1 VKIEK
6 IPAEAL
12 ARYDRNARVHPDH
25 QITLIEKSL
34 RRLGWCAPVLIDAD
48 NVIVA
53 GHGRLD
59 AALNLWRGGIAIPDS
74 EPMQVP
80 CVRLAG
86 LSGEQ
91 IRALRIADN
100 KIAQLSFFDEAELAA
115 ALRAIGQESVIGYT
129 DEEFARLTGTAAG
142 DDDASRAAGSPD
154 ETGTG
159 ADLVEFSCMVS
170 DEQRDQINDILRGGM
185 QRFNVPTIGDA
196 LVEYC
201 RRALR

>member
-1 VKIEK
+1 LQIVS

-12 ARYDRNARVHPDH
+12 VRYDRNARVHPDH
-25 QITLIEKSL
+25 QIALLQRSL
-34 RRLGWCAPVLIDAD
+34 SRYGWCAPVLVDED

-59 AALNLWRGGIAIPDS
+59 AALNLWRSGIAIRDCD
-74 EPMQVP
+74 PMQVP
-80 CVRLAG
+80 CVRLSG
-86 LSGEQ
+86 LSAAQ

-100 KIAQLSFFDEAELAA
+100 KIAQLSFFDEAELAD
-115 ALRAIGQESVIGYT
+115 ALRSIGQANVIGFT
-129 DEEFARLTGTAAG
+129 DEEFARLTGTLAG
-142 DDDASRAAGSPD
+142 DDASRAAGSPD